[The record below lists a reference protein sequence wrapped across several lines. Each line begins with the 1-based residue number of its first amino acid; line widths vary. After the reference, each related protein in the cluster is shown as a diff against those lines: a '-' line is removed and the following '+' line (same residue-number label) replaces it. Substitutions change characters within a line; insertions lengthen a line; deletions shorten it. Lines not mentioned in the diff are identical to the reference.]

1 MKKRIKRICLF
12 LVPLS
17 LGIYIFVSSS
27 DSKSIAPY
35 EVERDLTEQVLQEEI
50 FQDKVIPDVIN
61 QLDDA
66 PVHEGVEKGSSVDPR
81 VLYLVKR
88 AVYMEETKNLFYKWT
103 DAEGQVHI
111 TDYPPSEE
119 NGIIPQ
125 YVKKDRIG
133 SVTVYVIRDAT
144 AKKRKDSVQRS
155 SDILS
160 SRKIIKIARTE
171 PLEEEE
177 IIEEEEFE
185 DYEEGEII
193 SDPLEPFNRAVFE
206 FNDRLYFLV
215 IKPLAQ
221 GYAYLVPE
229 DFRVVIKNFFRNI
242 TAPVRVINCL
252 LQGKVK
258 DAANEVLRFSINTTV
273 GVFGLAPVAESFG
286 IKGKEEDFGQTLA
299 VYGVGQGPYLVL
311 PIIGPSSLR
320 DLVGTA
326 TDAFLDPLNHISR
339 LETVAAI
346 QSYKYINKTSLHLG
360 EYEELKA
367 SALDPYTALKDAY
380 VQYRNEEVKK

>member
-1 MKKRIKRICLF
+1 
-12 LVPLS
+12 
-17 LGIYIFVSSS
+17 
-27 DSKSIAPY
+27 
-35 EVERDLTEQVLQEEI
+35 
-50 FQDKVIPDVIN
+50 
-61 QLDDA
+61 
-66 PVHEGVEKGSSVDPR
+66 
-81 VLYLVKR
+81 
-88 AVYMEETKNLFYKWT
+88 
-103 DAEGQVHI
+103 
-111 TDYPPSEE
+111 
-119 NGIIPQ
+119 
-125 YVKKDRIG
+125 
-133 SVTVYVIRDAT
+133 VIRDAT

-160 SRKIIKIARTE
+160 SQKIIKIARTE
-171 PLEEEE
+171 PLEEED
-177 IIEEEEFE
+177 IIEDEEFE
-185 DYEEGEII
+185 DYEEGEVI
-193 SDPLEPFNRAVFE
+193 SDPLEPFNRAVFV

-221 GYAYLVPE
+221 GYANLVPE
-229 DFRVVIKNFFRNI
+229 DFRVVIKNFFHNI

-380 VQYRNEEVKK
+380 VQYRDEEVKK